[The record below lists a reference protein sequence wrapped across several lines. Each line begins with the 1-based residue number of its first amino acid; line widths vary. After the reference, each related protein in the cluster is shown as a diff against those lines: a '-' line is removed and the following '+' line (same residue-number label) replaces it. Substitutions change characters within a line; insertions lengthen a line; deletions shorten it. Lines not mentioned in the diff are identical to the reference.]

1 MSLLTNCH
9 KDVLLVLLHIRPTI
23 FFIVEPTC
31 CKMSAKNSS
40 LNRLN
45 KSRRMPLHSKDIFL
59 FQIKTHYPSKEAD
72 ARFDLLLSSDLE
84 WVSREHQRSCGWNG
98 LRHVT
103 ESKPTSPLTST
114 PSTRS
119 TSESRTNQKADRPLR
134 RHRSGKLHRPRTEP
148 PSARTRLYRTLRT
161 RSVSFRFGASNKL
174 GRRKKKLRSKRFVTG
189 NEVNVDMAKHLSCL
203 LILALAVAG
212 SLADDSVE
220 LGDSNFDSSLE
231 TFDTSLVMF
240 YAPW

>member
-1 MSLLTNCH
+1 MSLLTNCD
-9 KDVLLVLLHIRPTI
+9 KDVLLVLLHLRPTI

-45 KSRRMPLHSKDIFL
+45 KSRRMPLHRKEIFL

-174 GRRKKKLRSKRFVTG
+174 GRRKKSFARK
-189 NEVNVDMAKHLSCL
+189 DLSP
-203 LILALAVAG
+203 ATK
-212 SLADDSVE
+212 S
-220 LGDSNFDSSLE
+220 
-231 TFDTSLVMF
+231 TSTWPSTSP
-240 YAPW
+240 AS